1 LVAVLALTAS
11 ALAQKN
17 ELTGIIGRTFVS
29 DQGVLNSNLFDNNL
43 HFGEGLTFEVNYGR
57 HLMGNGFA
65 RLTFEVPAVFDPEQ
79 KVHFASGV
87 EPASYSTYFVTPSLR
102 ANAFAGTAVSPWISI
117 GGGFGHFGVADHL
130 EFGGSNP
137 GKGSNTGVFQMG
149 LGLDVRVTHTLSV
162 RGQVRDFW
170 SGRPDLNLDTD
181 KSRQHNFFCR
191 WWRDL
196 AVREEL
202 AFIAGPRWLL
212 PRTVPAV
219 APRLRGIVRSGPLH
233 KHA

>member
-1 LVAVLALTAS
+1 MASPHVRAGNLASKKPADFRRETVSDVLPYCGSSPTPRRLSWREDVRETAFDDGLGGS
-11 ALAQKN
+11 TRADGKCSRSE

-65 RLTFEVPAVFDPEQ
+65 RLAFEVPAVFDPKQ

-137 GKGSNTGVFQMG
+137 GKARIPESFKWVG
-149 LGLDVRVTHTLSV
+149 LGRKGYPYAQCAWPSARFLV
-162 RGQVRDFW
+162 GKA
-170 SGRPDLNLDTD
+170 RP
-181 KSRQHNFFCR
+181 Q
-191 WWRDL
+191 
-196 AVREEL
+196 
-202 AFIAGPRWLL
+202 PR
-212 PRTVPAV
+212 
-219 APRLRGIVRSGPLH
+219 H
-233 KHA
+233 